1 MCEGVKCAGNVTGRV
16 KSLAGHASRCAC
28 FAALRAGSVAGCE
41 CMRLYGENAPDSM
54 RLFSGHPSR
63 CACVAALRAGN
74 VTGCEYAVKLSY
86 AWPESCS

>member
-1 MCEGVKCAGNVTGRV
+1 MCEGVKCAGNVTGRA

-28 FAALRAGSVAGCE
+28 
-41 CMRLYGENAPDSM
+41 
-54 RLFSGHPSR
+54 
-63 CACVAALRAGN
+63 VAALCAGN